1 MDWDDL
7 PSALLTPNQRRMLRG
22 EADLTKRGER
32 SARSRI
38 RERLRASIFDMQLIV
53 SALDIDDIDDALT
66 EPDEYEPELGSSPP
80 LLGAL
85 PPLATIVYLASTR
98 DGDEENIPPFLHHVG
113 EGMKI
118 GVNRRGKTVEDCE
131 IEGELQVGEP
141 LDERAR
147 GDLSELPEH
156 VLKQLLMADEIT
168 SDEYSEAWKA
178 KQEVGE

>member
-66 EPDEYEPELGSSPP
+66 EPDEYEAELGTVPP
-80 LLGAL
+80 LLNSL
-85 PPLATIVYLASTR
+85 PALATILYLATTTE
-98 DGDEENIPPFLHHVG
+98 GEEEDLSVFVTHAAR
-113 EGMKI
+113 
-118 GVNRRGKTVEDCE
+118 GVETAVNLREKTVEDHD
-131 IEGELQVGEP
+131 IEWRLKVGAP
-141 LDERAR
+141 LEEQAQD
-147 GDLSELPEH
+147 DLSELPEH
-156 VLKQLLMADEIT
+156 VLKQLLMAEKIT
-168 SDEYSEAWKA
+168 SDEYTDAWAA
-178 KQEVGE
+178 KQKKEK